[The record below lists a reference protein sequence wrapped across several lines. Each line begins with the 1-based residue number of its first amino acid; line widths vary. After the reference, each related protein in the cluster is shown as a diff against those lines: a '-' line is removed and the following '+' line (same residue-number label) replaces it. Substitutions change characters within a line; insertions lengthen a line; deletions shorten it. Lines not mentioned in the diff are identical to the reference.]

1 MSDDNTEA
9 KAAAAPAAKASL
21 FTKLTPVLLL
31 ANLGAAGAGVYFQMK
46 PHPII
51 VMPAPAA
58 AAEAPSHGGGES
70 GPGPTAPL
78 DSFVVNLNEPGQ
90 SRYLKATFELEL
102 SDSHAADALE
112 RDKKSIRDEVLRYLS
127 NLTVADTLGAENKD
141 KIRAEIVA
149 RIDKQLGQ
157 GKVKKVFFNDFVVQ

>member
-1 MSDDNTEA
+1 MTDDNTDA

-46 PHPII
+46 PHPVIM
-51 VMPAPAA
+51 MPVPAA
-58 AAEAPSHGGGES
+58 TAEAAAHGGES

-102 SDSHAADALE
+102 SDSRAADALE

-149 RIDKQLGQ
+149 RIDKELGQ